1 MDLRRRQK
9 KFLIRRKFF
18 FPFILI
24 LFLLIALLVK
34 ITKNFEFDFNFVLPT
49 RGEIINPLPSPTAKE
64 ELENF
69 LRQGGLT
76 PTNLNFR
83 QKEAEG
89 SFSGNLTVFFSLDKD
104 LFSQVISLQFILS
117 RSKIEGRL
125 PRLVDLRFNKPVI
138 SY

>member
-1 MDLRRRQK
+1 MKTSFR
-9 KFLIRRKFF
+9 RRKFL
-18 FPFILI
+18 FPRKSLLPIFLI
-24 LFLLIALLVK
+24 IFLLGSFFWAKFRQTDWSFDLVQS
-34 ITKNFEFDFNFVLPT
+34 
-49 RGEIINPLPSPTAKE
+49 GEILNPLPSPTAKE

-76 PTNLNFR
+76 PTNLDF
-83 QKEAEG
+83 QDEQVEG

-117 RSKIEGRL
+117 RSKIEGKL
-125 PRLVDLRFNKPVI
+125 PKLVDLRFRKPVI